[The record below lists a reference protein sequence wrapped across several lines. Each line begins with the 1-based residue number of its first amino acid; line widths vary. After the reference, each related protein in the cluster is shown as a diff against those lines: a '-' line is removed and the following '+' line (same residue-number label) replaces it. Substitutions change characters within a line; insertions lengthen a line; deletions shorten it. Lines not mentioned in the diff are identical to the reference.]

1 MGIHH
6 VFLSGLL
13 AIKTEKK
20 GQFSKCLWPLPPE
33 IGMLRELKTKFEN
46 QNEK

>member
-13 AIKTEKK
+13 TVKIEKK
-20 GQFSKCLWPLPPE
+20 VNIFQSLLLFSPE
-33 IGMLRELKTKFEN
+33 IGMLEELKTKFEN